1 MTTAARV
8 ATLERRIGKGTRP
21 GDVVRHELTPEAAAT
36 VFDCL
41 VEAGGL
47 ELAMEVI
54 GAEAL
59 AGWRATPARS
69 PRPAAVA

>member
-21 GDVVRHELTPEAAAT
+21 GDVVRHELTPEAAAA

-47 ELAMEVI
+47 ELA
-54 GAEAL
+54 
-59 AGWRATPARS
+59 RR
-69 PRPAAVA
+69 